1 MEFNIDNIFGELKL
15 LLDNKSSCEEKK
27 LIKST
32 LEFSD
37 GCFECGSP
45 DVVVLSGEVTC
56 RNCGSINH
64 TVIDANAEW
73 RFYGSD
79 DSKYSDPTRCGLP
92 TNELLPQSSLGST
105 IGFKPGESFE
115 MRKIR
120 NYHLWNAMPYRERAL
135 YNVFES
141 IQIRAVNNGIP
152 LCIIEE
158 AKNLYK
164 KISDIQINRGSNR
177 HGIIASCIYKACI
190 LQGSPRSAKEIAT
203 IFKLNTKH
211 MTKGCKKFD
220 EIMNMNNSNTFIVC
234 TPSTTS
240 VDFIQRFC
248 SKLGL
253 GDNVVEICKYVCE
266 RVDDYDNFVDNSG
279 PPAIAA
285 CSIYLVCTLLNICV
299 TKKDISESCGITEVT
314 INKPYKLLLKYHV
327 HLLPKYILK
336 LLYTPDKAKIN
347 KIIV

>member
-1 MEFNIDNIFGELKL
+1 MEFDIDNILGDFKSL
-15 LLDNKSSCEEKK
+15 LEETNSNDSNLNKHLCIDACLECE
-27 LIKST
+27 ST
-32 LEFSD
+32 D
-37 GCFECGSP
+37 I
-45 DVVVLSGEVTC
+45 VVVNGEVTC
-56 RNCGSINH
+56 RTCGSINH

-152 LCIIEE
+152 LCIIDE

-203 IFKLNTKH
+203 IFKLNTRH

-220 EIMNMNNSNTFIVC
+220 EIMNMNNSNSFIVC
-234 TPSTTS
+234 TPSTNS
-240 VDFIQRFC
+240 GDFIQRFC

-253 GDNVVEICKYVCE
+253 GDNVIEICKYVCE
-266 RVDDYDNFVDNSG
+266 KVDEYDNFADNSG

-285 CSIYLVCTLLNICV
+285 CSIYLVCTLLNIGV

-336 LLYTPDKAKIN
+336 LLYSQDVKN
-347 KIIV
+347 KNGKTLII

>member
-1 MEFNIDNIFGELKL
+1 MEIDIENILGDFKKILEPLENESESKINGCSRPSLEFNDQ
-15 LLDNKSSCEEKK
+15 CM
-27 LIKST
+27 
-32 LEFSD
+32 
-37 GCFECGSP
+37 ECGC
-45 DVVVLSGEVTC
+45 DDIVVISGEAVC
-56 RNCGSINH
+56 RGCGAINH
-64 TVIDANAEW
+64 TIIDSNAEW
-73 RFYGSD
+73 RFYGSE

-141 IQIRAVNNGIP
+141 IQIRAINNGIP
-152 LCIIEE
+152 LCIIDE

-203 IFKLNTKH
+203 IFKLNTRH

-234 TPSTTS
+234 TPSTNS
-240 VDFIQRFC
+240 CDFIQRFC

-253 GDNVVEICKYVCE
+253 GENVVNICKHVCE
-266 RVDDYDNFVDNSG
+266 KADEYNLVSKCI
-279 PPAIAA
+279 PPSIAA
-285 CSIYLVCTLLNICV
+285 GSIFLVCNILNINIS
-299 TKKDISESCGITEVT
+299 KKEISTTCKISEVT
-314 INKPYKLLLKYHV
+314 ISKCYKSLLKYH
-327 HLLPKYILK
+327 KYLFPEDIIKK
-336 LLYTPDKAKIN
+336 LYS
-347 KIIV
+347 